1 MPRASG
7 GTGAVEFRTDTSDF
21 KRLFDRSS
29 QVDKVLQRGLR
40 RNIRQAAEIAASDVR
55 RTVMQTPRSSGRGPH
70 TGLRQRLAGGVKV
83 QVMTGNTRIG
93 VALVA
98 SAAGLP
104 PEQKSLVRAYGRPG
118 GWRHPV
124 RGNTDVWVTQVGRP
138 GWPRTTVQAH
148 RDEMTRAVTA
158 AMQEAADSLKGS

>member
-1 MPRASG
+1 MPRAS
-7 GTGAVEFRTDTSDF
+7 ASSPVEFRTDTSDF

-40 RNIRQAAEIAASDVR
+40 RNIRQAAAIAANDVR
-55 RTVMQTPRSSGRGPH
+55 RTVLQTPRSGGRGPH
-70 TGLRQRLAGGVKV
+70 SGLRERLAGGVKV
-83 QVMTGNTRIG
+83 QVLTGNTRIG

-98 SAAGLP
+98 SADQLSDT
-104 PEQKSLVRAYGRPG
+104 QKSLVRAYGRPG

-124 RGNTDVWVTQVGRP
+124 RGTDAWVTQLGRP

-158 AMQEAADSLKGS
+158 AMQEAADSLKGT